1 MNGNT
6 LRTLS
11 AAESASVAAGY
22 DPSEL
27 AVAVAAGAA
36 AGAPVGAV
44 LLAPVG
50 VVFGTAMGGL
60 VGGFFGAG
68 YYAASELF
76 DYCF

>member
-1 MNGNT
+1 MNGTT

-36 AGAPVGAV
+36 
-44 LLAPVG
+44 VG